1 MKTNKYIP
9 SVLLLVVL
17 SFLSSLAL
25 VLSPYFIGIAVDGM
39 IVGHSDFKILANYML
54 IIGSLYLLYFF
65 FTFILGLMSNHLAIK
80 IAKEKRNSINNKI
93 LTLPFSFLDSF
104 DNSHVQN
111 LMGSDSNLLMDG
123 LNMFFNQ
130 AVTGVF
136 TIIIALVLM
145 FKVNIPMTVG
155 IVILSPII
163 YFASKKLSKASLI
176 SFRKQQRAYDA
187 LASKT
192 RNLLDNNLL
201 INTYNYHNRASSEF
215 TEHNESLNKLGLRA
229 QVLSALINPTTRLI
243 NNLLYVFVAIS
254 GALSVIYLDLSIG
267 LFLSFISYTLMFTKP
282 INELSAVLAQ
292 VISAKSAFER
302 IESFLELEEEVDYS
316 EKFEGDNPVIEFE
329 RVDFSYQVNQELIKD
344 LSLSINPLSKIAI
357 VGPTGAGKS
366 TLINLLMRYYDLND
380 GSITF
385 NHQDISLVSRES
397 IRNQIGIVLQE
408 PWIFNGSI
416 AENIAYGKKDASNE
430 EIVAAAKKAGAHG
443 FIMRFPKGYD
453 TLAQRELSTGEKQM
467 ITIARALLLDKPIY
481 ILDEATSNLD
491 SLTEYKI
498 QETFE
503 EIMKNHTS
511 FFVAHRLHTIVDAD
525 VILVMKKGQ
534 IIEKGK
540 HADLMAEDG
549 FYKALYESQF

>member
-9 SVLLLVVL
+9 SVLVLVVL

-39 IVGHSDFKILANYML
+39 IVGYTDFKILANYMFV
-54 IIGSLYLLYFF
+54 IGSLYLLYFF
-65 FTFILGLMSNHLAIK
+65 FTFVLGLMSNSLAIK
-80 IAKEKRNSINNKI
+80 ISKEKRNSINNKI
-93 LTLPFSFLDSF
+93 LVLPFSFLDSF

-136 TIIIALVLM
+136 TIIIALILM
-145 FKVNIPMTVG
+145 FKVNIPMTLG
-155 IVILSPII
+155 IIILSPII
-163 YFASKKLSKASLI
+163 YLASKKLSKASLI

-192 RNLLDNNLL
+192 RNLLENSLL
-201 INTYNYHNRASSEF
+201 INTYNYHDRASTEF
-215 TEHNESLNKLGLRA
+215 IEHNESLNRLGFRA

-302 IESFLELEEEVDYS
+302 IESFLELEEEVDYYQ
-316 EKFEGDNPVIEFE
+316 KFEGDNPVIDFE
-329 RVDFSYQVNQELIKD
+329 HVDFSYQVNQELIKD
-344 LSLSINPLSKIAI
+344 LNLSIDPLSKIAI

-380 GSITF
+380 GSIKF
-385 NHQDISLVSRES
+385 NNQDISLVSRES

-416 AENIAYGKKDASNE
+416 AENIAYGKKDASDE

-453 TLAQRELSTGEKQM
+453 TLAQQELSTGEKQM

-525 VILVMKKGQ
+525 VILVMKEGK

-540 HADLMAEDG
+540 HVDLMYEDG
-549 FYKALYESQF
+549 FYKVLYESQF

>member
-1 MKTNKYIP
+1 MKIKDNIP
-9 SVLLLVVL
+9 SVVMLVIL
-17 SFLSSLAL
+17 SFLASLSL
-25 VLSPYFIGIAVDGM
+25 VLSPYFIGLAVDGM
-39 IVGHSDFKILANYML
+39 IEGNTDFNALMNSVL
-54 IIGSLYLLYFF
+54 IIGTLYLLFF
-65 FTFILGLMSNHLAIK
+65 LFTFILGLLSNHLAIK
-80 IAKEKRNSINNKI
+80 ISREKREAVNNKI
-93 LTLPFSFLDSF
+93 LSLPLSFLDTF

-136 TIIIALVLM
+136 TIIIAIVLM
-145 FKVNIPMTVG
+145 FKVNVPMTVG
-155 IVILSPII
+155 IIILSPII
-163 YFASKKLSKASLI
+163 YLASKKLSKSSLI
-176 SFRKQQRAYDA
+176 SFRKQQESYDA
-187 LASKT
+187 LAQKT
-192 RNLLDNNLL
+192 RNILENNLL
-201 INTYNYHNRASSEF
+201 ISTYNYHDVATKEF
-215 TEHNESLNKLGLRA
+215 IERNDRLNETGLKA

-282 INELSAVLAQ
+282 INELSAVLSQ
-292 VISAKSAFER
+292 LISAKSAFER
-302 IESFLELEEEVDYS
+302 IESFLERKEERVYEEEF
-316 EKFEGDNPVIEFE
+316 KGDNPIINFDK
-329 RVDFSYQVNQELIKD
+329 VDFSYRPDQTLIED
-344 LSLSINPLSKIAI
+344 LNLSINPLSKIAI

-366 TLINLLMRYYDLND
+366 TIINLLMRYYDLNS

-385 NHQDISLVSRES
+385 NNQDISKVSRES
-397 IRNQIGIVLQE
+397 VRDQIGIVLQE
-408 PWIFNGSI
+408 PWIFDGSI
-416 AENIAYGKKDASNE
+416 ADNIAYGKPEANRE
-430 EIVAAAKKAGAHG
+430 EITIAAKKAGAHS
-443 FIMRFPKGYD
+443 FITRFPKAYD
-453 TLAQRELSTGEKQM
+453 TLAKQELSTGEKQM

-503 EIMKNHTS
+503 KIMKDHTS

-525 VILVMKKGQ
+525 VILVMKDGQ

-540 HADLMAEDG
+540 HDDLMADDG
-549 FYKALYESQF
+549 FYKSLYESQF